1 MSAPKVQLY
10 VLLTVAIAINVLCAL
25 VFTLLLDVMDPALLR
40 QVAVMFHLL
49 LLLLAVAGVADT
61 VAAEAG
67 EAVAKAA
74 KAGGKEA
81 SSEIRRATNSVETAR
96 VVKNAS
102 RLMP

>member
-1 MSAPKVQLY
+1 MSVPKVQLY
-10 VLLTVAIAINVLCAL
+10 VLLTAAIAINVLCAL

-81 SSEIRRATNSVETAR
+81 SSEIRRATN
-96 VVKNAS
+96 
-102 RLMP
+102 